1 MVSNFFDKKASSSG
15 IEYIPAKELAEELQK
30 PVIRNFNKGKV
41 HSPFIDNISGADIAD
56 MQLISNFNK
65 GIWFLMCVIYRIW
78 LFVWH
83 L

>member
-30 PVIRNFNKGKV
+30 PVIRNFNTGKV

-65 GIWFLMCVIYRIW
+65 GIWFLLCVIYRIW
-78 LFVWH
+78 LFV
-83 L
+83 